1 MVEAERPRKTLR
13 LFARYLKANIN
24 FVYFTI
30 NAASNTLMKQFYP
43 DEEILIRKV
52 LFKFKFTV
60 LSLILKS
67 DGCDLFCINYK

>member
-1 MVEAERPRKTLR
+1 M
-13 LFARYLKANIN
+13 
-24 FVYFTI
+24 YFTI

-67 DGCDLFCINYK
+67 DGCDLFCINYKEWLGVICVGCFSHFNQQVIREFP